1 MSHMCIE
8 RPPGLQRNLYSHVT
22 LIDDAFVAQDLKFK
36 NELIPTH
43 TIRAA
48 FIAALDCM
56 FADFMTAKE
65 YFSVSFQF

>member
-1 MSHMCIE
+1 MYRTTYRAAQELVFTC
-8 RPPGLQRNLYSHVT
+8 T
-22 LIDDAFVAQDLKFK
+22 LIDDAFAAQDLKFK

-43 TIRAA
+43 TVRAA

-56 FADFMTAKE
+56 FADFMTANE